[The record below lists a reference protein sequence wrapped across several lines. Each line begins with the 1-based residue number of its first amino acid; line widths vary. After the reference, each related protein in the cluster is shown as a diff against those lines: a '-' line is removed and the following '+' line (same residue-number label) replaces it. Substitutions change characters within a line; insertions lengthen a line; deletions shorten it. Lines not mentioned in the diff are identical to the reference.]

1 LLDTNEMTE
10 RLDPIRVRIISL
22 GDVGTGKSSLIKRY
36 CESRFAAKSI
46 PTIGVDYGTRAT
58 SRKTND
64 GRQLEVKM
72 DFFDLSGE
80 RLSKR
85 VDKNLIATV
94 ILILVVPRSLKT
106 NPQAIPNIQTYEASS
121 TRTSTELC

>member
-1 LLDTNEMTE
+1 MTE

-22 GDVGTGKSSLIKRY
+22 GDVGTGKSCLIKRY

-46 PTIGVDYGTRAT
+46 PTIGVDYGTRTT

-80 RLSKR
+80 RSSSRWK
-85 VDKNLIATV
+85 KFMLI
-94 ILILVVPRSLKT
+94 IL
-106 NPQAIPNIQTYEASS
+106 
-121 TRTSTELC
+121 

>member
-1 LLDTNEMTE
+1 MTE

-22 GDVGTGKSSLIKRY
+22 GDVGTGKSCLIKRY

-46 PTIGVDYGTRAT
+46 PTIGVDYGTRTT
-58 SRKTND
+58 SSKTND

-80 RLSKR
+80 RLSSRWK
-85 VDKNLIATV
+85 KFMLN
-94 ILILVVPRSLKT
+94 IL
-106 NPQAIPNIQTYEASS
+106 
-121 TRTSTELC
+121 